1 MKCKNNL
8 HKLNYY
14 LIITDLFLCLNLCL
28 HLSSYLNQLQE
39 ATVWRWPGNLLR
51 LPQQPAPPP
60 PRLSWRFGCR
70 LTSSLSLHSNP
81 ATEVFGMKSRYYKG
95 GHWCNQ
101 KISKITVYL
110 LYFNNHNRSWVVA
123 KLLLKSNTVT
133 TQMLILILETKKADR
148 NKKCL
153 LKSLQYR

>member
-1 MKCKNNL
+1 MLSKRKLKLLMICMKGRPNLTPIHYRTLILESKTNNFQMKCKNNL

-14 LIITDLFLCLNLCL
+14 LIISNLLLCLSLSL
-28 HLSSYLNQLQE
+28 HLSSCLNQLQE

-81 ATEVFGMKSRYYKG
+81 TTEVLGMKSRYYKG

-101 KISKITVYL
+101 KISKIT
-110 LYFNNHNRSWVVA
+110 
-123 KLLLKSNTVT
+123 
-133 TQMLILILETKKADR
+133 
-148 NKKCL
+148 
-153 LKSLQYR
+153 